1 MNIRNFAVAAAAFTV
16 LAAPQVA
23 FAGDQDFTLVNRT
36 GYEIDQVYVSP
47 AKAGDWEED
56 VLGRD
61 TLADGDR
68 VEITFDRGTDVCRFD
83 LKVVY
88 TIDSTSAEWAN
99 VNLCEISS
107 ISIFY
112 NDKTDTTSATYQ

>member
-1 MNIRNFAVAAAAFTV
+1 MNIRLLAVAAASCTV
-16 LAAPQVA
+16 FALPQVA
-23 FAGDQDFTLVNRT
+23 SAGDQDFTLVNRT

-47 AKAGDWEED
+47 AKADDWEED

-61 TLADGDR
+61 TLADGDK
-68 VEITFDRGTDVCRFD
+68 VDITFDRGTNVCRFD

-88 TIDSTSAEWAN
+88 TVDSTSAEWAN

-112 NDKTDTTSATYQ
+112 NAKTDTTSATYQ